1 MIGYRRRP
9 RQINMENNKQIEI
22 LVKVNQHT
30 ERDPKR
36 FIIIKM
42 VSI

>member
-9 RQINMENNKQIEI
+9 KKINMKNNKQIEI

-30 ERDPKR
+30 ETQN
-36 FIIIKM
+36 
-42 VSI
+42 VSSS